1 MEKPLSFNTFVKLLE
16 EHALS
21 RKSLEEYVEFD
32 PMSSVPKLK
41 FRSTAWSDAPDPHY
55 DVDRA
60 IYDYS
65 RRLRD
70 SRRVD
75 RGTQLSNVVKS
86 IVAEGDSWF
95 QLPFVQ
101 LAIADWFEEDDELK
115 SRFDMRNEA
124 DWGHTLAQIRQD
136 RRHIKEMKKNTPD
149 FFMFSAGGN
158 DLQKGLADEK
168 FLYGYDPDRDYD
180 RYLTDKGLA
189 AIATIGQGYCDIFD
203 EVTAEFPSVKSLCHG
218 YDYPRPHVDGY
229 PSYVKKYLEILEIPD
244 ECMDAVLKPIIDLLN
259 NTIVD
264 AIKKYGPSVEFINLR
279 NKSGDSSWWNDM
291 HPGTMG
297 FKKLALE
304 FEKAMLNGSTI
315 SGMFDV
321 ASE

>member
-1 MEKPLSFNTFVKLLE
+1 MEK
-16 EHALS
+16 
-21 RKSLEEYVEFD
+21 YVEFD

-41 FRSTAWSDAPDPHY
+41 FRSTEWTDAPDPNY

-65 RRLRD
+65 RRLRE

-95 QLPFVQ
+95 HLSPVQ
-101 LAIADWFEEDDELK
+101 FAIADWFEEDDDFK
-115 SRFDMRNEA
+115 SQFDMRNIA
-124 DWGHTLAQIRQD
+124 DWNHTLAQIRQD
-136 RRHIKEMKKNTPD
+136 RDHIREMTENTPD

-158 DLQKGLADEK
+158 DLQKGLAEEK
-168 FLYGYDPDRDYD
+168 FLYEYDAGRDYD
-180 RYLTDKGLA
+180 KYLTDEGLA
-189 AIATIGQGYCDIFD
+189 AIATIGQGYRDILD
-203 EVTAEFPSVKSLCHG
+203 EVNAKFPRVKILCHG
-218 YDYPRPHVDGY
+218 YDYPRPHVDGHR
-229 PSYVKKYLEILEIPD
+229 SYVKKYLEILKIPD
-244 ECMDAVLKPIIDLLN
+244 ESMDAVLKPIIDLLN
-259 NTIVD
+259 NTIMD
-264 AIKKYGPSVEFINLR
+264 AIKKYGSSVEFVNLR
-279 NKSGDSSWWNDM
+279 NKSGDSLWWWNDM

-315 SGMFDV
+315 SGMLDV